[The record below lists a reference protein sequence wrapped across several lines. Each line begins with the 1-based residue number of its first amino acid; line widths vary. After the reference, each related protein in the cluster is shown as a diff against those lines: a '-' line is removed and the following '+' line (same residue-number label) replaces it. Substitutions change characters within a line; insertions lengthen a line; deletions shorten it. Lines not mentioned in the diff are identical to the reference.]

1 MTWKI
6 PDSVSSDVEYLHV
19 VPEALRMNDTN
30 ADLSGASDTM
40 VVETEGVDKTDG
52 IEEATPDTYPD
63 VRGASDTMVIR
74 TLGVY
79 RNELEEAASDI
90 SPVIRR

>member
-1 MTWKI
+1 MDICFTILRASVTWKI
-6 PDSVSSDVEYLHV
+6 PDSVSSDVEYIHV

-30 ADLSGASDTM
+30 ADLS
-40 VVETEGVDKTDG
+40 
-52 IEEATPDTYPD
+52 
-63 VRGASDTMVIR
+63 GASDTMVIR